1 MKSIGTAFF
10 LFISLSAFSQ
20 TDSLTFVK
28 AKWETQRITSGV
40 KLKQHQFS
48 QLFWGSKYVNI
59 LEIKNKKKLKFSFD
73 YEPHELI
80 LPSDFA
86 KRKDALA
93 AINGTFFDTKNGG
106 SVAFLKVKNQV
117 INQSIELKNGKRA
130 LFADAGVVINKG
142 KIGIVN
148 WNGEDGWE
156 QKLSDENV
164 MLSGPLVV
172 YHHQIMPID
181 TADAFNKT
189 KHPRSLLVISKRK
202 IYFIA
207 VDGRNEFAGGM
218 SMTELAKIS
227 MWLNADAALN
237 LDGGGSTGLYVKDL
251 GVVNHPSDNKKF
263 DHEGERKVANV
274 ILLRK
279 D

>member
-1 MKSIGTAFF
+1 MKSIGTIFF

-40 KLKQHQFS
+40 KLKQHQFN

-73 YEPHELI
+73 YEPKDLV
-80 LPSDFA
+80 LTSDFA
-86 KRKDALA
+86 KRKDAIA
-93 AINGTFFDTKNGG
+93 AINGTFFDIKNGG
-106 SVAFLKVKNQV
+106 SVAFLKINHQI
-117 INQSIELKNGKRA
+117 INQSVKRPNGKRT

-156 QKLSDENV
+156 QKLTDENV

-172 YHHQIMPID
+172 YHHQTMTID
-181 TADAFNKT
+181 TTDAFNKT
-189 KHPRSLLVISKRK
+189 KHPRSLLIISKRK
-202 IYFIA
+202 TYLIA
-207 VDGRNEFAGGM
+207 IDGRNEFAGGM

-227 MWLNADAALN
+227 IWLNADAALN

-251 GVVNHPSDNKKF
+251 GIVNHPSDNKKF

-274 ILLRK
+274 ILLKK

>member
-1 MKSIGTAFF
+1 MSIAFI
-10 LFISLSAFSQ
+10 LFISTSAFSQ
-20 TDSLTFVK
+20 TDSITFVS
-28 AKWETQRITSGV
+28 AKWEKQRITSGV

-48 QLFWGSKYVNI
+48 QLFGGSKYVNM
-59 LEIKNKKKLKFSFD
+59 LEIRNRKKLKFSFD
-73 YEPHELI
+73 FEPQELI
-80 LPSDFA
+80 LTSNFA
-86 KRKDALA
+86 KRKDAIA

-106 SVAFLKVKNQV
+106 SVAFLKVNHQV
-117 INQSIELKNGKRA
+117 INHSVKRPNGKRT

-156 QKLSDENV
+156 EKLPDENV

-189 KHPRSLLVISKRK
+189 KHPRSLLVISKK
-202 IYFIA
+202 KTYLIA

-218 SMTELAKIS
+218 SMNELAKIS

-251 GVVNHPSDNKKF
+251 GIVNHPSDNKKF

-274 ILLRK
+274 ILLKK

>member
-1 MKSIGTAFF
+1 MKSIFTAFI

-48 QLFWGSKYVNI
+48 QLFGGSRYLSI
-59 LEIKNKKKLKFSFD
+59 LEIKNKKKLEFSFA

-80 LPSDFA
+80 LTSDFA
-86 KRKDALA
+86 KRNNALA

-106 SVAFLKVKNQV
+106 SVAFLKVDRQV
-117 INQSIELKNGKRA
+117 INQGIKRQNGDRA
-130 LFADAGVVINKG
+130 LFSDAGVVINKG

-156 QKLSDENV
+156 QKLEDENV
-164 MLSGPLVV
+164 MLSGPLIV
-172 YHHQIMPID
+172 YHHQMMPID

-189 KHPRSLLVISKRK
+189 KHPRSLLVSTKRK
-202 IYFIA
+202 TYLIA

-227 MWLNADAALN
+227 MWLKADAALN
-237 LDGGGSTGLYVKDL
+237 LDGGGSTGLYVKNL
-251 GVVNHPSDNKKF
+251 GIVNHPSDNKKF

-274 ILLRK
+274 ILLNK
-279 D
+279 E

>member
-1 MKSIGTAFF
+1 MKLIFTAFI
-10 LFISLSAFSQ
+10 LFISISAFSQ
-20 TDSLTFVK
+20 TDSLTFMK

-48 QLFWGSKYVNI
+48 QLFGGSKYVNM

-73 YEPHELI
+73 YEPKDLV
-80 LPSDFA
+80 LTSDFG
-86 KRKDALA
+86 KKNDALA

-106 SVAFLKVKNQV
+106 SVAFLKINHQV
-117 INQSIELKNGKRA
+117 INQSVKRPNGKRT

-156 QKLSDENV
+156 EKLSDENV

-172 YHHQIMPID
+172 YRHQIMLID
-181 TADAFNKT
+181 TADTFNKT
-189 KHPRSLLVISKRK
+189 KHPRSFLVISKRK
-202 IYFIA
+202 TYLIA

-251 GVVNHPSDNKKF
+251 GIVNHPSDNKKF
-263 DHEGERKVANV
+263 DHDGERKVANV
-274 ILLRK
+274 ILLKK

>member
-1 MKSIGTAFF
+1 M
-10 LFISLSAFSQ
+10 SAFSQ

-28 AKWETQRITSGV
+28 AKWEKQRIASGV

-48 QLFWGSKYVNI
+48 QLFGGSKYVNM
-59 LEIKNKKKLKFSFD
+59 LEIKNRKNLKFSFD
-73 YEPHELI
+73 YEPKDLV
-80 LPSDFA
+80 LTSDFG
-86 KRKDALA
+86 KRNNALA

-106 SVAFLKVKNQV
+106 SVAFLKLNNQV
-117 INQSIELKNGKRA
+117 INQSIKRPNGKRT
-130 LFADAGVVINKG
+130 LFADAGVVINNG
-142 KIGIVN
+142 RIGIVN
-148 WNGEDGWE
+148 WNEEDGWE
-156 QKLSDENV
+156 QKLPDENV

-172 YHHQIMPID
+172 YHHQIMSID

-189 KHPRSLLVISKRK
+189 KHPRSLLVVSKRK
-202 IYFIA
+202 SYFIA
-207 VDGRNEFAGGM
+207 VDGRSEFAGGM

-251 GVVNHPSDNKKF
+251 GIVNHPSDNKKF

-274 ILLRK
+274 ILLK
-279 D
+279 

>member
-1 MKSIGTAFF
+1 MKSIFTVYLFF
-10 LFISLSAFSQ
+10 FSLSAFCQ
-20 TDSLTFVK
+20 IDSLTFVK
-28 AKWETQRITSGV
+28 AKWETQRITPGV
-40 KLKQHQFS
+40 KLKQYQFR
-48 QLFWGSKYVNI
+48 QLFGGSKYVSI
-59 LEIKNKKKLKFSFD
+59 LEIKNKKNLKFSFD

-93 AINGTFFDTKNGG
+93 AINGTFFDIKNGG
-106 SVAFLKVKNQV
+106 SVAFLKVNHQV
-117 INQSIELKNGKRA
+117 INQSIDLKKEKKA
-130 LFADAGVVINKG
+130 LFVVAGVVINKG

-156 QKLSDENV
+156 QKLTDENV
-164 MLSGPLVV
+164 MLAGPLVV

-181 TADAFNKT
+181 TADTFNKT

-218 SMTELAKIS
+218 SMTELGKIS
-227 MWLNADAALN
+227 VWLNADAALN
-237 LDGGGSTGLYVKDL
+237 LDGGGSTGLYVKNL
-251 GVVNHPSDNKKF
+251 GVVNHPSDNNKF

-274 ILLRK
+274 ILLKK